1 MKTFVIKDEYK
12 KLIIGYLLY
21 FETSK
26 RFLIELQDDLAIR
39 DVPIFFD
46 HFVEEGITTID
57 PDWSRRYVEARIVP
71 RDRQNIKSILRDAGL
86 KEYDSFQLLALSRGR
101 CSQDDCSVML
111 TEELPDWLILRRRKS
126 LVSAI
131 PLSDF
136 RALLIYED
144 HSIQLLNLKEAL
156 EKDKSLRVLLSREQD
171 FREVKLEAD
180 GRLLCFSED
189 RYLLSNELYGQG
201 TVLPISME
209 DLDEI
214 LIRYVTDALALSEQ
228 LQVSR
233 QYINKYLSDK
243 NIEPIRKSGKNYLYT
258 LQQVKSLVRES

>member
-1 MKTFVIKDEYK
+1 M
-12 KLIIGYLLY
+12 
-21 FETSK
+21 
-26 RFLIELQDDLAIR
+26 
-39 DVPIFFD
+39 
-46 HFVEEGITTID
+46 
-57 PDWSRRYVEARIVP
+57 
-71 RDRQNIKSILRDAGL
+71 
-86 KEYDSFQLLALSRGR
+86 
-101 CSQDDCSVML
+101 
-111 TEELPDWLILRRRKS
+111 
-126 LVSAI
+126 
-131 PLSDF
+131 
-136 RALLIYED
+136 
-144 HSIQLLNLKEAL
+144 
-156 EKDKSLRVLLSREQD
+156 
-171 FREVKLEAD
+171 KLEAD